1 MQTSK
6 NSKKINLKI
15 SNFIP
20 HLTFSISCICYAHN
34 TTNNLKTMRKIIV
47 KLCNI
52 FCPIKYFC
60 YNNDMKELTYYEK
73 RDLKNMRKIGDYLQT
88 LPEYCYDFFT
98 GIENNTSSLTR
109 VNYAMDLKVFFE
121 YLEQYVCKKPKDRIT
136 LEDLDSLQAR
146 NIENYLSYLSYYQN
160 GDNMLKNTE
169 RGKARKLAS
178 VRSFFKYLFN
188 HDMISSNV
196 ASKIQTPKLH
206 SKEIIRLEKDE
217 VSRMLNAVQSPTSF
231 SEHQRNYN
239 KNTQIRDNAIVTL
252 FLGTGIRISEL
263 VGLNVEDF
271 DFSQDAFKVTRKGG
285 NQAILYFSK
294 EVTTALEAWLE
305 KRKTLGLDENE
316 HAMFVSLQNKRLCVR
331 AVENLVKKFAK
342 ESTPLKKISPHKL
355 RSTFGTNLYRET
367 KDIYIVADVLGH
379 KDVNTTKKHY
389 AAINEDMRKSVANI
403 IKINQD

>member
-1 MQTSK
+1 M
-6 NSKKINLKI
+6 KKM
-15 SNFIP
+15 S
-20 HLTFSISCICYAHN
+20 
-34 TTNNLKTMRKIIV
+34 
-47 KLCNI
+47 
-52 FCPIKYFC
+52 
-60 YNNDMKELTYYEK
+60 YYEK
-73 RDLKNMRKIGDYLQT
+73 RDLKNMQKIGSYLST

-98 GIENNTSSLTR
+98 GIENNTSTLTR
-109 VNYAMDLKVFFE
+109 VNYAMDLSVFFD
-121 YLEQYVCKKPKDRIT
+121 YLEKYVSKKTKQSIT
-136 LEDLDSLQAR
+136 LQDLEALQSR

-160 GDNMLKNTE
+160 DDKMCKNSE

-196 ASKIQTPKLH
+196 ASKVPTPKLH
-206 SKEIIRLEKDE
+206 NKEIIRLEKDE
-217 VSRMLNAVQSPTSF
+217 VERMLDAVHSPATF
-231 SEHQRNYN
+231 SARQKTYN
-239 KNTQIRDNAIVTL
+239 KNTEVRDNAIVTL

-271 DFSQDAFKVTRKGG
+271 DFSQNAFKVTRKGG
-285 NQAILYFSK
+285 NKTILYFSR
-294 EVTTALEAWLE
+294 EVADALKAWLQ
-305 KRKTLGLDENE
+305 KRETLGLDENE
-316 HAMFVSLQNKRLCVR
+316 NAMFVSLQNKRICVR

-389 AAINEDMRKSVANI
+389 AAINEDMRKSVANV
-403 IKINQD
+403 IKIHNDN